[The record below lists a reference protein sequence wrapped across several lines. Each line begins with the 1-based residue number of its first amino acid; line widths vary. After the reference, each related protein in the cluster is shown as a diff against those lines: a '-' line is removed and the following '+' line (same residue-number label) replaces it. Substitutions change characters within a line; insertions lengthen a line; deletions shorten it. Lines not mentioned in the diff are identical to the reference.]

1 MRGSAGRRA
10 RVVVP
15 LPRPLVRVRVV
26 SRANRFAVWARAGGR
41 RLYLHLPNPGRMT
54 ELLRPGAAGLA
65 HLRGGGEKRTRGVL
79 LLVRHRGRW
88 VGMDARLPNA
98 LCAAALRA
106 GLLPNLCHYHRWRA
120 EVRRGD
126 SRFDFVGEGPRGHVV
141 VEAKSCNLVS
151 GGVALFPDAPT
162 ARGARHLLD
171 LARMARRGA
180 RAVVVWFVQRDDASV
195 LRPYEEADPQFARAA
210 RAAARAGVRFYA
222 FTCRMSPAG
231 ATVLRRI
238 PVRLG
243 RVRAA
248 R

>member
-1 MRGSAGRRA
+1 MRGPAERCA
-10 RVVVP
+10 RVVVLFPQP
-15 LPRPLVRVRVV
+15 LARVRVV

-41 RLYLHLPNPGRMT
+41 RVYLHLPNPGRMA

-65 HLRGGGEKRTRGVL
+65 YLGGGGEKRTRGVL

-106 GLLPNLCHYHRWRA
+106 GLLRGFRRYRRWRA
-120 EVRRGD
+120 EVRVGG
-126 SRFDFVGEGPRGHVV
+126 SRFDFVGTGPSGRIV

-171 LARMARRGA
+171 LARVARRGT
-180 RAVVVWFVQRDDASV
+180 RAAVVWFVQRDDASV
-195 LRPYEEADPQFARAA
+195 LRPNEETDPHFARAA
-210 RAAARAGVRFYA
+210 RVAARAGVRFYA
-222 FTCRMSPAG
+222 FACRMSPAG

-243 RVRAA
+243 RGRAA